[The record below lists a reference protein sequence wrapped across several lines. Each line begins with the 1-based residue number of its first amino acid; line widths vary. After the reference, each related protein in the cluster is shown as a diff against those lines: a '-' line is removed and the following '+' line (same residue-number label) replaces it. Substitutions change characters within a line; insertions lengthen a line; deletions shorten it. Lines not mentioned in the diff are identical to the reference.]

1 MILVDGQREID
12 ITMLVDVGHRACDL
26 PNIAIIRNQMPLK
39 VGASPVDKAQYLW
52 TFVPHS
58 NRSEAEEL

>member
-1 MILVDGQREID
+1 
-12 ITMLVDVGHRACDL
+12 MLVDVGHRACDL

-39 VGASPVDKAQYLW
+39 VGESPVDKAQYLW